1 MPFPVADTI
10 RIAATAVT
18 SLSVGK
24 VVSEVIKH
32 NTSPNTRLDKIQL
45 QVGGAALSMVI
56 AGAATTRA
64 EEFVRSVAEK
74 VASRTAEKATTPNA

>member
-10 RIAATAVT
+10 RLVTGTAT

-24 VVSEVIKH
+24 VISEVIKH
-32 NTSPNTRLDKIQL
+32 NTSPNTKLDKIQL

-64 EEFVRSVAEK
+64 EEAVRSVIEK
-74 VASRTAEKATTPNA
+74 VANRKNDTITTDE